1 MRVLRECGPI
11 PGVFRLFE
19 YEDEQGKRRMATES
33 WLKQRGVDPDAE
45 LARVLGSGGGGVCA
59 GRDVRR
65 DDPKPVRGRRR
76 RRQADGE
83 GPGGATLF

>member
-1 MRVLRECGPI
+1 MRILRECGPI

-19 YEDEQGKRRMATES
+19 FEDGQGKRRMATED
-33 WLKQRGVDPDAE
+33 WLRERGVDPDAE
-45 LARVLGSGGGGVCA
+45 LGRVLGSGDNSVHA

-83 GPGGATLF
+83 RPGGATLF

>member
-1 MRVLRECGPI
+1 MRILRECGPI

-19 YEDEQGKRRMATES
+19 FEDEQGRRRMATEQ
-33 WLKQRGVDPDAE
+33 WLRGKGVDPDAE
-45 LARVLGSGGGGVCA
+45 LARVLGGGGGGVRA

>member
-1 MRVLRECGPI
+1 MRILRECGPI
-11 PGVFRLFE
+11 PGVFRLFG
-19 YEDEQGKRRMATES
+19 YEDADGCKRLATES
-33 WLKQRGVDPDAE
+33 WLKQKGVDPNAE
-45 LARVLGSGGGGVCA
+45 LALDSSDNSVHV

-65 DDPKPVRGRRR
+65 DDPKPVRGRGR